1 MSKYQLSGG
10 PPCPNGML
18 FCLLHRYR
26 VLAIGDEKDRVRK
39 EDELNS
45 VEDIHFLVLQ
55 NLIQSTLS
63 LSNSQS
69 NSCQSFQVGAGLSTA
84 GPLWL

>member
-1 MSKYQLSGG
+1 MSLSKFLVCALTLSGV
-10 PPCPNGML
+10 
-18 FCLLHRYR
+18 LLSASSLLQPWY
-26 VLAIGDEKDRVRK
+26 L
-39 EDELNS
+39 LCFS

-69 NSCQSFQVGAGLSTA
+69 NSCQSFQVGAGLLSTT
-84 GPLWL
+84 GP